1 MPDLGTRATRVNHLA
16 RHPQKNLSPPPLGG
30 RIIIAPFLARD
41 CASGGVRGVR
51 GVVLAFGEHGQRS
64 PPRTE
69 GPCLLLATSSRA
81 KRVTWSGWER
91 VEKPPNP
98 VGDFGSA
105 LEFIR

>member
-1 MPDLGTRATRVNHLA
+1 M
-16 RHPQKNLSPPPLGG
+16 
-30 RIIIAPFLARD
+30 
-41 CASGGVRGVR
+41 R

-105 LEFIR
+105 LEFIRWGQRSEHAGRDQRP